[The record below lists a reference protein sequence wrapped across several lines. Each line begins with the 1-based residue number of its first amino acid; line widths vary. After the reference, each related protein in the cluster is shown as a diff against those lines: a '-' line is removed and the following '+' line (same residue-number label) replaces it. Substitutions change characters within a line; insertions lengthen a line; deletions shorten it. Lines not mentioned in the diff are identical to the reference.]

1 MPRAPLLGSAALAL
15 AALLGAAPARAQIP
29 VTDAGA
35 NMQLVQ
41 QVAYAL
47 QTVRQLEAQY
57 QQLRSTYEA
66 IAHTN
71 SVTGLA
77 GQLGGLTNTLPGAGQ
92 VQGLMGGNASIGG
105 LASTLMGQNRVYAPQ
120 GTDWAAQ
127 EMQRRAQATANVQA
141 IALQQMQA
149 TEGRIAGLQQL
160 EAEIDRQPD
169 LQAVNALNGR
179 IASEQTFLAAQ
190 QQQLL
195 QLQVLQRAQDQVD
208 AQRAEERQRQSAEQW
223 RDSLPALGDN

>member
-1 MPRAPLLGSAALAL
+1 MPRAPLLGPAALAL
-15 AALLGAAPARAQIP
+15 AALLGPAPAGAQIP

-57 QQLRSTYEA
+57 QQLRSTYAA

-77 GQLGGLTNTLPGAGQ
+77 GQLGGLANTLPGAGQ
-92 VQGLMGGNASIGG
+92 VQGLMGGNASLGG
-105 LASTLMGQNRVYAPQ
+105 LTSALMGQNRVYAPQ
-120 GTDWAAQ
+120 GTDWTAQ

-141 IALQQMQA
+141 IAYQQMQA
-149 TEGRIAGLQQL
+149 TEGRIAGLRQL
-160 EAEIDRQPD
+160 EAEIDGQPD
-169 LQAVNALNGR
+169 LQAVSALNGR

-195 QLQVLQRAQDQVD
+195 QLQILQRAQDQVD

-223 RDSLPALGDN
+223 RDSLPALGDE